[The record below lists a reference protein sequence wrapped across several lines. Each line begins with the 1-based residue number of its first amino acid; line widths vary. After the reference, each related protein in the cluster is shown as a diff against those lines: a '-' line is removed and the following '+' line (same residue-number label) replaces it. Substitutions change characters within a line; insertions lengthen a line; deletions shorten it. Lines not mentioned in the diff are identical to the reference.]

1 MSQIT
6 IHKDQHVFL
15 STSFCYFAKQSRPM
29 KTIKIDKQ
37 LSGTVGKLQ
46 LGVLSGEVQVGDSP
60 EGLIALLNK
69 EAEEIAARE
78 EIEDIAKLPQV
89 HATREAYKAL
99 GKKPARYRVSSEAL
113 HRRIVQGKG
122 LYFIN
127 NIVDI
132 NNLVSIRSGCGI
144 CLYDVGKIK
153 GDIAFRIAA
162 DGESYHGIGKYDLNL
177 NKLPVFADEEGP
189 FGSPTSDSE
198 RTKITE
204 NTQSILFVIVSFLK
218 EDLSPWLDMAEEL
231 LAKFANAQNIEK
243 VIV

>member
-1 MSQIT
+1 
-6 IHKDQHVFL
+6 
-15 STSFCYFAKQSRPM
+15 M

-37 LSGTVGKLQ
+37 LSGTVGQLQ
-46 LGVLSGEVQVGDSP
+46 LGVLSGKVQVNHSS
-60 EGLIALLNK
+60 EKLIALLNM

-89 HATREAYKAL
+89 QATREAYKAL

-132 NNLVSIRSGCGI
+132 NNLISIRSGCGI
-144 CLYDVGKIK
+144 CLYDVDKID
-153 GDIAFRIAA
+153 GDIVFRIAE
-162 DGESYHGIGKYDLNL
+162 DGETYRGIGKYDLNL
-177 NKLPVFADEEGP
+177 NKLPVFADEDDP

-198 RTKITE
+198 RTRITE
-204 NTQSILFVIVSFLK
+204 STQSILFIIVSFLD
-218 EDLSPWLDMAEEL
+218 EDLSPWLDQAEDL
-231 LAKFANAQNIEK
+231 LIKFANAQNIEK
-243 VIV
+243 TIINTNS

>member
-1 MSQIT
+1 
-6 IHKDQHVFL
+6 
-15 STSFCYFAKQSRPM
+15 M
-29 KTIKIDKQ
+29 KKIKIDKQ
-37 LSGTVGKLQ
+37 LSETAGQLQ
-46 LGVLSGEVQVGDSP
+46 LGVLFGDVHVGDSS
-60 EGLIALLNK
+60 EELIALLNK

-78 EIEDIAKLPQV
+78 QIEDIAKLFQV
-89 HATREAYKAL
+89 QATREAYKAL

-144 CLYDVGKIK
+144 CLYDVGKIN
-153 GDIAFRIAA
+153 GDITFRIAG

-177 NKLPVFADEEGP
+177 NKLPVFADALGP
-189 FGSPTSDSE
+189 FGSPTSDSD

-204 NTQSILFVIVSFLK
+204 NTQSILFIIVSFLND
-218 EDLSPWLDMAEEL
+218 DLSPWLEQAEEL
-231 LAKFANAQNIEK
+231 LTKFAQAQNIEK
-243 VIV
+243 TIIN

>member
-1 MSQIT
+1 
-6 IHKDQHVFL
+6 
-15 STSFCYFAKQSRPM
+15 M
-29 KTIKIDKQ
+29 KTIKINKK
-37 LSGTVGKLQ
+37 LSETVGELQ
-46 LGVLSGEVQVGDSP
+46 LGILSANVVVSDSSDELVG
-60 EGLIALLNK
+60 LLNK
-69 EAEEIAARE
+69 EAEEIASSE

-89 HATREAYKAL
+89 QATREAYKAL

-144 CLYDVGKIK
+144 CLYDAEKVK
-153 GDIAFRIAA
+153 GDIQFRIAE
-162 DGESYHGIGKYDLNL
+162 DGETYHGIGKYDLNL

-198 RTKITE
+198 RTKITPK
-204 NTQSILFVIVSFLK
+204 TRSILFIIVSFLDK
-218 EDLSPWLDMAEEL
+218 DLHPWLDQAEEL
-231 LAKFANAQNIEK
+231 LLKYAKADSIDRK
-243 VIV
+243 VIN